1 MGLTWDSNWI
11 EMTDFMHYRRKI
23 NRKAIV
29 FKVVPG
35 KCDCILEGD
44 KLKGGYDHCLLLVH
58 TDQGPG
64 RVFAFC
70 FPMTWK
76 GFQEE
81 GLWVLGELSQLVE
94 VVAGSPLHERP
105 LGLRQVLT
113 VVRVSFPVKKGL
125 QGLRTIKALP
135 CSQPCLCWP
144 GQWTAPV

>member
-58 TDQGPG
+58 TD
-64 RVFAFC
+64 
-70 FPMTWK
+70 
-76 GFQEE
+76 
-81 GLWVLGELSQLVE
+81 
-94 VVAGSPLHERP
+94 
-105 LGLRQVLT
+105 
-113 VVRVSFPVKKGL
+113 
-125 QGLRTIKALP
+125 
-135 CSQPCLCWP
+135 
-144 GQWTAPV
+144 